1 MAIKE
6 KAKEK
11 IMVVD
16 DEPSIRKYLRTLLEV
31 DGFEVETLPS
41 GKEALQRIGE
51 GERPD
56 FIILDVLMPEMD
68 GLETLRQLM
77 QVDRALNVIMLSCTN
92 EVTTVVEAIRVG
104 ALDYL
109 TKPFEKPELDA
120 AFLKCK
126 QKQQLRSENQALRE
140 YCEAI
145 TEDISFLAAS
155 PQMIKI
161 RQQIMQIAPVDV
173 PIFISGESG
182 VGKEVVARMIHIRS
196 KRQQQAF
203 IKVNCAALPGEL
215 LESELFGYEQGAFT
229 GAVRAKPGKFEL
241 ANKGTIFLDEI
252 AEMSPHLQA
261 KLLHVL
267 QDGQFSRLG
276 ARTVV
281 NVDVR
286 VLAATNMDVKDAM
299 RTGRFREDL
308 YYRLNVLSLHIPPL
322 RERTSEIPLLFR
334 HFLTKY
340 SEKYQ
345 KRAPDP
351 SKSLLEAALRYS
363 WPGNLRELENFVKR
377 YVILEDDEGSFRE
390 LLEMTGQQ
398 QRTAP
403 RAESPAPKEQGLKA
417 LVRGLK
423 DEAEMEDRRRAR
435 VDQLVPQGR
444 GAHAGNQLQGAA
456 LQDAPVQSRLGPR
469 LALRSSEGSGESCRG
484 SERGR
489 SKIRGTERGG
499 RGGGSRRTGSSR
511 FVAHFRASLGCTAS
525 PRRRIG
531 ESHCVLTPIRKV

>member
-1 MAIKE
+1 MMAN
-6 KAKEK
+6 KEK

-16 DEPSIRKYLRTLLEV
+16 DEPSIRKYLQTLLQV
-31 DGFEVETLPS
+31 DGFEVETVSS
-41 GKEALQRIGE
+41 GKEALERLGA

-68 GLETLRQLM
+68 GLETLRQIL
-77 QVDRALNVIMLSCTN
+77 QIDRTLSVIMLSCSN
-92 EVTTVVEAIRVG
+92 EVTTVVEAIRIG

-120 AFLKCK
+120 AFLKSR
-126 QKQQLRSENQALRE
+126 QKQELRSENQSLRE
-140 YCEAI
+140 FCETL

-155 PQMIKI
+155 PQMLKI
-161 RQQIMQIAPVDV
+161 RQQILQIAPVDV

-182 VGKEVVARMIHIRS
+182 VGKEVVARMIHLRS
-196 KRQQQAF
+196 TRRQQPF

-267 QDGQFSRLG
+267 QDGQYSRLG
-276 ARTVV
+276 ARSVV

-286 VLAATNMDVKDAM
+286 VLAATNMDVKEAM

-308 YYRLNVLSLHIPPL
+308 YYRLNVLSIHIPPL
-322 RERTSEIPLLFR
+322 RERLAEIPLLFR
-334 HFLTKY
+334 HFLVKY

-345 KRAPDP
+345 KPAPDP
-351 SKSLLEAALRYS
+351 SQHLLEAALRYS

-390 LLEMTGQQ
+390 LVEMIGQQ
-398 QRTAP
+398 QRIAP
-403 RAESPAPKEQGLKA
+403 REETPAPKEQGLKA
-417 LVRGLK
+417 LVRSLK
-423 DEAEMEDRRRAR
+423 DEAETEAIADALDKTNWCRKDAAR
-435 VDQLVPQGR
+435 MLGISYKALLYKMRQFNLDSGR
-444 GAHAGNQLQGAA
+444 SARSAA
-456 LQDAPVQSRLGPR
+456 AKAAAAAREAEAREAAKKDAPAAPAV
-469 LALRSSEGSGESCRG
+469 RG
-484 SERGR
+484 S
-489 SKIRGTERGG
+489 
-499 RGGGSRRTGSSR
+499 
-511 FVAHFRASLGCTAS
+511 
-525 PRRRIG
+525 
-531 ESHCVLTPIRKV
+531 